1 MHIEKVKFLDIGIP
15 ANATGNIYTQ
25 ECVQKAIKA
34 LEKHPQIFGEFEQT
48 DRRTFIDLNK
58 IVVATRNHYIDQD
71 AAYCNLEF
79 LDTSPDSKKYQE
91 MFNKGAVSLGIR
103 GLSSK
108 IDANKVVH
116 HLDIIAIDLVTN

>member
-15 ANATGNIYTQ
+15 TAFTGNTYTR

-34 LEKHPQIFGEFEQT
+34 LEKHPQIFGEFGQS

-58 IVVATRNHYIDQD
+58 IVVATRNHHIDQD

-79 LDTSPDSKKYQE
+79 LDTSSESKKYQE
-91 MFNKGAVSLGIR
+91 MFNEGMVSLGIR
-103 GLSSK
+103 GLTANM
-108 IDANKVVH
+108 DANKVVH